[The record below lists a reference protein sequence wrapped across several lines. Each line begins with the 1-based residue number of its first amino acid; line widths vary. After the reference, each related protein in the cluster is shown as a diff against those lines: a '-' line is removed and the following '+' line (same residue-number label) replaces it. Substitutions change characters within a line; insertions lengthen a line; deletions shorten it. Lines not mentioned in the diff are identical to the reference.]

1 MIKPIKSLSLEVVMK
16 KTLEIVQQVL
26 NGKNDG
32 MSPDMKRRDVMKL
45 AGLAI
50 TPFMPKISMA
60 SSGLNIANE
69 ATDKINRGPVKGT
82 VEELAELSVSN
93 AAMAIRN
100 GDISSELYTTALLK
114 KSRINADLNA
124 FITIDEVAVLESA
137 RAADKARASG
147 VIAPLL
153 GVPIGIK
160 DSYLTKGLRTT
171 FGLSNLKGFIPNKDA
186 GSVAAIKDAG
196 GIIFGKNNLVE
207 MSYGLTG
214 NNNTFGQVKNPRGK
228 NHVTGGSS
236 SGSGASVAARV
247 VPASLGG
254 DTIGSIRVPASLC
267 GVVGFKPTTGRWP
280 RDGVAPISHTLD
292 TTGVF
297 ARNVDDC
304 ILIDQ
309 VVTGTK
315 FPQKLNQNSLKGVKL
330 AYAPKQYLDL
340 VDPEVETNFKE
351 TIHRLKDA
359 GAEVVEIDL
368 GKDFISLA
376 NSATMNIF
384 FRETKD
390 AVEGFLHNQN
400 VPIKFD
406 DLYNGLKTDL
416 KKVWG
421 NFVLPKGAG
430 YISQETYKKDLNV
443 VRLEIKRRFDEAF
456 AKIGAQAIIFPTTPC
471 TAPLIE
477 HQDNFLLDGKEVSY
491 MVLANNTIPTSAA
504 GLPGIS
510 IPIGLSSNN
519 LPIGLEIDGPYG
531 QDISLLIIARKIE
544 AVVGALS

>member
-1 MIKPIKSLSLEVVMK
+1 MK
-16 KTLEIVQQVL
+16 KTLEFTQNIL
-26 NGKNDG
+26 SGKSSEI
-32 MSPDMKRRDVMKL
+32 SPDMKRRDVMKL

-50 TPFMPKISMA
+50 TPFIPKIAIA
-60 SSGLNIANE
+60 STGLNMSSE
-69 ATDKINRGPVKGT
+69 ATNVTKRMPVKGT
-82 VEELAELSVSN
+82 MDELTELGVSE
-93 AAMAIRN
+93 AATAIRN
-100 GDISSELYTTALLK
+100 GDISSELYSTALLK
-114 KSRINADLNA
+114 QARINADLNA
-124 FITIDEVAVLESA
+124 FITIDEAMVLESA
-137 RAADKARASG
+137 IAADKARASG
-147 VIAPLL
+147 AVAPLL

-160 DSYLTKGLRTT
+160 DSYFTKGLSTT

-186 GSVAAIKDAG
+186 GSVDAIKKAG

-214 NNNTFGQVKNPRGK
+214 NNSTFGQVKNPHNK
-228 NHVTGGSS
+228 SHVTGGSS
-236 SGSGASVAARV
+236 SGSGASVAARL

-309 VVTGTK
+309 VVTGALITK
-315 FPQKLNQNSLKGVKL
+315 RFDQHSLKGVKL
-330 AYAPKQYLDL
+330 SYAPKQYLDL
-340 VDPEVETNFKE
+340 VDSEVEKTFRETMQLLKE
-351 TIHRLKDA
+351 A
-359 GAEVVEIDL
+359 GAEIVEIDL
-368 GKDFISLA
+368 GKDFSSL
-376 NSATMNIF
+376 SIGTTMNIF

-390 AVEGFLHNQN
+390 AVEGFLLNNN
-400 VPIKFD
+400 VPINFN
-406 DLYNGLKTDL
+406 DLYNGLKPDL
-416 KKVWG
+416 KNVWG
-421 NFVLPKGAG
+421 NFVLPTGAG
-430 YISQETYKKDLNV
+430 YISQETYEKDLNV

-456 AKIGAQAIIFPTTPC
+456 MRSGAQALILPTTPC

-477 HQDNFLLDGKEVSY
+477 RQENFLLNGKEVSY

-510 IPIGLSSNN
+510 IPIGLSSNK
-519 LPIGLEIDGPYG
+519 LPIGMEIDGPHG

-544 AVVGALS
+544 AVVGKLS